1 MLANEPCR
9 HAPGATIDALVAV
22 WQWMVAPP
30 PNGRITTMATM
41 SLRLDD
47 DQARALSAVAM
58 ADETS
63 VSEVIREAIADR
75 IEKVRNDKDFQT
87 RLERAVERNRE
98 ALELL
103 AK

>member
-1 MLANEPCR
+1 M
-9 HAPGATIDALVAV
+9 T
-22 WQWMVAPP
+22 
-30 PNGRITTMATM
+30 TM

-47 DQARALSAVAM
+47 DQARALNALAM

-75 IEKVRNDKDFQT
+75 IEKRRADKDFQT
-87 RLERAVERNRE
+87 RLKRAVERNQE
-98 ALELL
+98 ALDLL